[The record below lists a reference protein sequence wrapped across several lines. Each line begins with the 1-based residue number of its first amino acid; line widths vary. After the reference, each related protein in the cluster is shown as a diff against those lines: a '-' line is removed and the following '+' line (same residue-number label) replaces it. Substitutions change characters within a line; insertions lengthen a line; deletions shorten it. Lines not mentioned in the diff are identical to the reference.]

1 MTHFHGATR
10 MDDHERI
17 WSLEELRTSYRK
29 RRTDEL
35 IAAGMDEF
43 TAAVQVD
50 EEVRQGAVLQA
61 QPVKV
66 VREGRAGW
74 GRRA

>member
-1 MTHFHGATR
+1 MTTFNGLTR

-17 WSLEELRTSYRK
+17 GTLEELRAAYRK

-35 IAAGMDEF
+35 VCAGMDEF
-43 TAAVQVD
+43 SAAVQVD

-61 QPVKV
+61 QPVTV
-66 VREGRAGW
+66 VREGRPA
-74 GRRA
+74 